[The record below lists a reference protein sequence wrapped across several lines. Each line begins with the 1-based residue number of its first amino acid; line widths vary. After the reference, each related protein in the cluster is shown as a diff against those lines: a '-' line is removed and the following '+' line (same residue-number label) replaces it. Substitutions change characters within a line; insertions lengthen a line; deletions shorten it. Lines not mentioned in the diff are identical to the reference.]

1 MIADDLVFIAYVSD
15 AQSAPGQQARDL
27 QSIEE
32 HAKQMNPKYGI
43 TGVLFHHEGH
53 YLQVVEGNTAHVRQL
68 MENIHTD
75 PRHCNVQMLVDEP
88 IESRGFGSWNM
99 DCFDLSGDTP
109 IEREVYVKLA
119 QEYKKHLL
127 PRADVF
133 VVYYKA
139 LLEKGG
145 YAELGE

>member
-53 YLQVVEGNTAHVRQL
+53 YLQVVEGSTRHVRRL
-68 MENIHTD
+68 MENIYAD
-75 PRHCNVQMLVDEP
+75 ARHSNVEMLVEEP
-88 IESRGFGSWNM
+88 IETRGFGSWNM

-109 IEREVYVKLA
+109 IERNTFVKLA
-119 QEYKKHLL
+119 HDYKQHVL
-127 PRADVF
+127 PRADILVT
-133 VVYYKA
+133 YYKA
-139 LLEKGG
+139 LLEKG
-145 YAELGE
+145 E